1 VIVSVALLSIVLL
14 GAPSKTYAK
23 DVDFA
28 LKALE
33 KECGH
38 FFKPK
43 GIAWGKVRKQF
54 KKEAR
59 TVKTDADHW
68 LLLWRLICRLRD
80 GHAGVLQTDRTKG
93 LKWPDNSLEAGV
105 AMELYSPDGKT
116 FFVLRAGGDAAK
128 GGVKPGMKVLKI
140 DKQPPAKWMAQRGKE
155 LADTVPLY
163 TPQQSRA
170 FLCTVGLWGQ
180 DGSRLKL
187 ELKGKK
193 ITLGRRRKQRAPRGP
208 VVPIP
213 GLKQKGRV
221 WYGTLPSGHGYV
233 YLPKVDLALPS
244 SMDTV
249 LAALAEA
256 PGIILDFRGNSGGG
270 CNHDE
275 FMGRFVPKGKTITFG
290 KRYASAG
297 THPYAG
303 PVVVIVDAH
312 AKSSGETLSGIFK
325 EDGRGYMIGPSA
337 TAGMSGSKKRI
348 ELPSGL
354 FTLYVTVHSNKARFN
369 RGKGVEGVGV
379 PPHEIVPYDP
389 EDLAEGVDT
398 QIKRAVELLGKPL
411 KGVPY
416 RPR

>member
-1 VIVSVALLSIVLL
+1 MGAVLLSLVLL
-14 GAPSKTYAK
+14 GSPAKTYAK

-54 KKEAR
+54 RRDAKK
-59 TVKTDADHW
+59 VKTDSEHW
-68 LLLWRLICRLRD
+68 ILLWRLICRLKD
-80 GHAGVLQTDRTKG
+80 GHADVLQTEKTKG
-93 LKWPDNSLEAGV
+93 LKWPDDSLEAGV
-105 AMELYSPDGKT
+105 AIELYSPDGKA
-116 FFVLRAGGDAAK
+116 FWVLRAGGDAAK
-128 GGVKPGMKVLKI
+128 NGVKPGMRVLRI
-140 DKQPPAKWMAQRGKE
+140 DKQAPAQWMRNRQQE
-155 LADTVPLY
+155 FADTVPLY
-163 TPQQSRA
+163 TPQQASA
-170 FLCTVGLWGQ
+170 CLCTVGLWGKE
-180 DGSRLKL
+180 GSRLKL

-208 VVPIP
+208 VVPIR
-213 GLKQKGRV
+213 GLKAAGRC
-221 WYGTLPSGHGYV
+221 WYGKLPSGHGYV
-233 YLPKVDLALPS
+233 YLPKVDPGLPAA
-244 SMDTV
+244 MDTV
-249 LAALAEA
+249 LAALGDA
-256 PGIILDFRGNSGGG
+256 PGLILDFRGNSGGG
-270 CNHDE
+270 CDHDA
-275 FMGRFVPKGKTITFG
+275 FMGRFVPPGSTITFG

-297 THPYAG
+297 PNPYAG

-312 AKSSGETLSGIFK
+312 VKSSGETLSGIFK

-354 FTLYVTVHSNKARFN
+354 FTLYVTVRSNKARFN

-379 PPHEIVPYDP
+379 PPHEIVAYDP

-398 QIKRAVELLGKPL
+398 LIKRAIELLDKPL

-416 RPR
+416 RPK